1 MDREDTREEQNK
13 KTFSLTYYSVFQ
25 NVKKFSAELHLFLT
39 SDVTRKAVFT
49 SVPTNG
55 LKNDRSLND

>member
-1 MDREDTREEQNK
+1 MDGEDIREEQNK

-25 NVKKFSAELHLFLT
+25 NVKKFSAELHLLLT
-39 SDVTRKAVFT
+39 PDVTRKAVFT